1 MKKSTS
7 ICLFLLSAVFICC
20 LAYGGGYYFSSY
32 LSQNRFEKE
41 LAQKEDQTQ
50 EEYPNSVNS
59 SAVVVPYEFVL
70 YEEDGY
76 VIVYCADKET
86 VYATTDIK
94 VDSLSTELQGEI
106 LAGKPIYSESELY
119 NFLESH
125 SS

>member
-7 ICLFLLSAVFICC
+7 ICLFLLSAVSVCC

-32 LSQNRFEKE
+32 LSKNRFEQE
-41 LAQKEDQTQ
+41 LALGEEQTQ

-59 SAVVVPYEFVL
+59 SAVVLPYEFVL
-70 YEEDGY
+70 CEEDGY
-76 VIVYCADKET
+76 IIVYCADKET
-86 VYATTDIK
+86 VYASTDIR
-94 VDSLSTELQGEI
+94 VEGLSAELQVEI
-106 LAGKPIYSESELY
+106 LAGKPMYSESELY